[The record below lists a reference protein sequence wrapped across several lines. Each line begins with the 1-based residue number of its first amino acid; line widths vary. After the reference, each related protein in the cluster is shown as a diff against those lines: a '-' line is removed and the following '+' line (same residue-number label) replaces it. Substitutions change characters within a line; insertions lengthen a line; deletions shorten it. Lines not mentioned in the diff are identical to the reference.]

1 MDASSAER
9 DIILTKYLFEMQW
22 CINEWVFKN
31 LEIWLKIYNATLQ
44 EQAVHLFVTLQDDQV
59 SPEQEQNNLFLTL
72 LAQTE
77 VQ

>member
-31 LEIWLKIYNATLQ
+31 LETWLKIYNATLQ

>member
-9 DIILTKYLFEMQW
+9 DINLTKYLFEMQW

-31 LEIWLKIYNATLQ
+31 LETWLKIYNATLQ

>member
-31 LEIWLKIYNATLQ
+31 LETWLKIHNAILQ